1 MTAVTGMSA
10 MAEGLTA
17 EQALNR
23 AVRAEHSSV
32 RRAKALDAVDYKLV
46 YSGRELRPGAS
57 PAFYVFNG
65 GNGFIIASGDD
76 RMRPVLA
83 VSDEGAFDAADI
95 PAPMAEWLAQYA
107 AEAEAVLNDNV
118 AVTAAASAD
127 NVFDLYAS
135 WQPIEPIVT
144 TKWNQLSPYNRNCPT
159 LNGNKCVTG
168 CVATAMAQVVK
179 AIGYYNG
186 KGSRSYQ
193 PGKLGGQTVSFDFEG
208 WKPDFSQMLDDYNDK
223 NVTPTTEQLD
233 QVGNL
238 MLACGVAVG
247 VNYDTSASGA
257 GEPVAGLKEYF
268 GYDDS
273 SVTLYRELFSSAQW
287 ESMIYGQLQQGR
299 PLYYAGSGSG
309 GHAFVCDGYQA
320 DGLFH
325 FNWGWGGLSDG
336 YFALS
341 ALNPRSQGVGSF
353 EGGYNIGQYISV
365 FVKPG
370 SKPADV
376 SNVYCPAI
384 VACDGKLSLPSV
396 GKSIDQFSL
405 LFTIARSVD
414 GRGRD
419 VALSLMI
426 KDPSGNVPDTY
437 LAPLTSEY
445 QWVGVRGV
453 AYNYKARFSKVD
465 LPAGTYHAYPYYS
478 IKGVDGCWPVGQL
491 VTPGQ
496 YNPKDHFLLTVG
508 EDGKRTYEIAD
519 MSNPGI
525 DLYCLTDNG
534 LYANDKS
541 NLLEFVIANY
551 SSTDFAEPISLYIDS
566 ADGKTSTK
574 VGTTY
579 SVIRAGEPLAMSLT
593 LSSVKAGNYNVRMA
607 RNYYGD
613 APLGDNAF
621 PITVKSGKRPGGGG
635 TITTDEF
642 EYEGISYR
650 INPDGSGVSVI
661 GTALTDV
668 TIPEKAGSAGKTFAV
683 TGIADGAF
691 DGMKQLAAVTV
702 PASVKTVG
710 LNAFRGTVGLQ
721 SVRFEGTE
729 VPYANSVLP
738 FYGINAGA
746 TIYVPA
752 DAYAAFKAVHHSPCE
767 LKAIGESAITEAVVA
782 PFAVSAAKGCIAVSG
797 VAPDCVTT
805 VYGVNGVKA
814 ATLTGSAST
823 PTLAPGLYIVRVA
836 DKSVK
841 VTL

>member
-1 MTAVTGMSA
+1 MTAVAGMSA
-10 MAEGLTA
+10 MAEGLSP

-23 AVRAEHSSV
+23 AMKSEQTSV
-32 RRAKALDAVDYKLV
+32 RRTKAINATDYKLV
-46 YSGRELRPGAS
+46 YSGKELRLNATPS
-57 PAFYVFNG
+57 FYVFNG
-65 GNGFIIASGDD
+65 GDGFIIASGDD

-83 VSDEGAFDAADI
+83 VSDEGAFDASDI
-95 PAPMAEWLAQYA
+95 PAPMADWLAQYA
-107 AEAEAVLNDNV
+107 AEADALLNDNV
-118 AVTAAASAD
+118 AVVSE
-127 NVFDLYAS
+127 NVFDNYAA

-144 TKWNQLSPYNRNCPT
+144 TKWNQLNPYNRNCPT

-193 PGKLGGQTVSFDFEG
+193 PSKLGGQTVSFDFEG
-208 WKPDFSQMLDDYNDK
+208 WTPDFSQMLDDYNDK

-257 GEPVAGLKEYF
+257 GEPVAGLKQYF

-287 ESMIYGQLQQGR
+287 ESMIYEQLQQGR
-299 PLYYAGSGSG
+299 PLYYAGTGTG
-309 GHAFVCDGYQA
+309 GHAFVCDGYQS

-336 YFALS
+336 YFALT
-341 ALNPRSQGVGSF
+341 ALTPRSQGTGSF

-370 SKPADV
+370 TKPADV
-376 SNVYCPAI
+376 SNAYCQAI
-384 VACDGKLSLPSV
+384 VACDGNHALPTV
-396 GKSIDQFSL
+396 GKTIDQFSL
-405 LFTIARSVD
+405 MFTIARSVD

-453 AYNYKARFSKVD
+453 GYNYKARFSKVN

-478 IKGVDGCWPVGQL
+478 IKGVEGCWPVGQL

-496 YNPKDHFLLTVG
+496 YNPNDHFLLTVG
-508 EDGKRTYEIAD
+508 EDGKRTYAIAD
-519 MSNPGI
+519 MTNPSI
-525 DLYCLTDNG
+525 ELYDLTDNG

-551 SSTDFAEPISLYIDS
+551 SSTDFAEPISLYLDS
-566 ADGKTSTK
+566 EDGKTSTK
-574 VGTTY
+574 IGTTY
-579 SVIRAGEPLAMSLT
+579 SVIRAGEPLAMSLALT
-593 LSSVKAGNYNVRMA
+593 SVKAGSYKVRMA
-607 RNYYGD
+607 RTYYRD
-613 APLGDNAF
+613 VTLGANSF
-621 PITVKSGKRPGGGG
+621 PITVKSGKRPTGGG
-635 TITTDEF
+635 TVTTDEF
-642 EYEGISYR
+642 DHDGISYR
-650 INPDGSGVSVI
+650 INLDGSGVSVI
-661 GTALTDV
+661 GTTLTDV
-668 TIPEKAGSAGKTFAV
+668 AIPEKAGSGDKTFTV
-683 TGIADGAF
+683 TGIAEGAF
-691 DGMKQLAAVTV
+691 DGMKQLANVTV
-702 PASVKTVG
+702 PASVKSVG

-721 SVRFEGTE
+721 SITFEGQA
-729 VPYANSVLP
+729 VPYENSVLP
-738 FYGINAGA
+738 FYGINTGA

-752 DAYAAFKAVHHSPCE
+752 EAYDAFKAVHHSPCE
-767 LKAIGESAITEAVVA
+767 LKAIGESAITETVVA
-782 PFAVSAAKGCIAVSG
+782 PFTVSASNGCIAVSG

-805 VYGVNGVKA
+805 VYGVNGVKV
-814 ATLTGSAST
+814 ATLTGQAVTS
-823 PTLAPGLYIVRVA
+823 PLAQGLYIVRIG

-841 VTL
+841 VAL